1 MRIARLQIEN
11 FRNFHKLDVSLGENA
26 VIVGEN
32 KVGKSN
38 LLYALRLLMDPSLP
52 DTARHLKEEDF
63 WDGLPRPLTKD
74 DVISIS
80 VDFADFE
87 SDERFLAVL
96 GEFLISTE
104 PMVARLTYV
113 FGPMDVEEDEDVR
126 ESDYDFFIYG
136 GDKPD
141 IRIGGEFRR
150 RIPLDLLPA
159 LRDAEG
165 DLANWRRSPLRPLL
179 DEVSTRIARSELET
193 IAGNISEAT
202 EALTD
207 TVEVTALA
215 DEITERIEDMVGEAH
230 ALDMSLGFSPSEPDR
245 LIRALRLF
253 IDDGKRGVG
262 DASLGSANLLY
273 LTLKAL
279 ELEQLVTKG
288 KRDHT
293 FLAIEEPE
301 AHLHPHL
308 QRLVYRDFLR
318 RRVHQEGEGEGENPR
333 PATSILM
340 TTHSPHIVSVSPLK
354 SLVLLRTSA
363 EGDGSEGVSTAGL
376 ELKEEEREDLERY
389 LDVSRGEMLF
399 AKGVLLVEGDAET
412 YLVPAL
418 AKLLGHDL
426 DELGVTVCSVAG
438 TNFAPYVKLLG
449 PKGLDM
455 PFAVLTDFD
464 PQDGGKNLGEAR
476 ILKLAEFVVPKKE
489 LEGKDNLERLA
500 AAREYG
506 LFLNEHTLEVDLF
519 KCGRHK
525 SMCSTISEVT
535 ESKKAGE
542 RAEVWKEDPATLDVE
557 RFLKDI
563 EQIGKGRFAQRLAS
577 KITGNRC
584 PAYIKEACDY
594 VVERCG

>member
-1 MRIARLQIEN
+1 MRIARIQIEN
-11 FRNFHKLDVSLGENA
+11 FRNFHKLDVGLGENA
-26 VIVGEN
+26 VVVGEN

-38 LLYALRLLMDPSLP
+38 LLFALRLLMDPSLP

-74 DVISIS
+74 DVISIA

-87 SDERFLAVL
+87 DDERFLAVL

-113 FGPMDVEEDEDVR
+113 FGPIDVVDEEEVK
-126 ESDYDFFIYG
+126 ESNYDFFIYG
-136 GDKPD
+136 GDKSD
-141 IRIGGEFRR
+141 TRIGGEFRR

-179 DEVSTRIARSELET
+179 DEVSMRIDRSELAT
-193 IAGNISEAT
+193 IAENISDAT
-202 EALTD
+202 EALTG
-207 TVEVTALA
+207 TTEVTALA
-215 DEITERIEDMVGEAH
+215 AEITERIEDMVGEAH
-230 ALDMSLGFSPSEPDR
+230 ALDMSLGLSPTEPDR

-273 LTLKAL
+273 LALKAL

-318 RRVHQEGEGEGENPR
+318 RRVHQEGEGEEPR
-333 PATSILM
+333 AATSILM

-354 SLVLLRTSA
+354 SLVVLRTAAGEDS
-363 EGDGSEGVSTAGL
+363 SEGVSTASL
-376 ELKEEEREDLERY
+376 ELEEEEREDLERY

-399 AKGVLLVEGDAET
+399 AKGVILVEGEAET
-412 YLVPAL
+412 YLIPAL

-438 TNFAPYVKLLG
+438 TNFVPYVKLLG
-449 PKGLDM
+449 PECLNV

-476 ILKLAEFVVPKKE
+476 ILKLAEIVVPKKK
-489 LEGKDNLERLA
+489 LAGKDNPERIA
-500 AAREYG
+500 SARGSG

-525 SMCSTISEVT
+525 SMCSTLSELT
-535 ESKKAGE
+535 EYKKAAE
-542 RAEVWKEDPATLDVE
+542 RAEAWKKEPATLEIE

-577 KITGNRC
+577 KMKGDPC
-584 PAYIKEACDY
+584 PAYIKEAFDY
-594 VVERCG
+594 VIGRCS